1 MYLEVPKIPENNILR
16 RWTKEAVVYKS
27 NAVHACTEADENKA
41 RKRALLLETLRLVND
56 PCAIEESVYHQA
68 MDLLGRAACTNNTAA
83 DITTSAN
90 NKGSDSA
97 VGVPLACP
105 ERTMKGGRPPATGLN
120 AWLSKQSK
128 NRKKEKRNVEESVMD
143 WPDEENPPLKKTKRV
158 SEIKQ

>member
-56 PCAIEESVYHQA
+56 PCAIESVYHQA

-90 NKGSDSA
+90 NKAGI
-97 VGVPLACP
+97 V
-105 ERTMKGGRPPATGLN
+105 
-120 AWLSKQSK
+120 
-128 NRKKEKRNVEESVMD
+128 
-143 WPDEENPPLKKTKRV
+143 
-158 SEIKQ
+158 